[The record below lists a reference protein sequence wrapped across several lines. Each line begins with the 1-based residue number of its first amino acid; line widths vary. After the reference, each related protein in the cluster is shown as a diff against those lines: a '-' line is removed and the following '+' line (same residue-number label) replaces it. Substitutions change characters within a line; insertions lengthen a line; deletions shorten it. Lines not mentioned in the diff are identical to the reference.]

1 MSFPRLHF
9 HVEPEKGWL
18 NDPNG
23 LCWFNG
29 KYHAYYQHNPTATVW
44 TAPLY
49 WGHAVSE
56 DLIHWENHPIALS
69 PDMPYESTGGCFS
82 GSALVK
88 DGLLYVFYTAVG
100 ENGAQTQ
107 CLATSQDGEHFTKYA
122 GNPLLQ
128 GGPVDP
134 TGRDFR
140 DPKVFPW
147 TDGTYRM
154 VCGTGYEGLAAV
166 VLYRSSD
173 LLHWDY
179 VGPLF
184 ETRQMGP
191 VLECPDLFPLEDKW
205 VLCFS
210 RMDQPQTVTFVVGQ
224 FDGETF
230 TPESFQK
237 PAIGP
242 HFYAPQSF
250 LDPQGRRILLGW
262 MTPWNAPEDPD
273 AVRSGCLT
281 IPMEVTLND
290 AEQICLFPVEEAQ
303 SLLQQEDP
311 HLVQGPSFFQITDG
325 QKLLLERPV
334 QEVWDARVLT
344 DTHTCEVFL
353 NGGEQVVSFHFQPT
367 L

>member
-56 DLIHWENHPIALS
+56 DLIHWENRPIALS

-154 VCGTGYEGLAAV
+154 VCGTGHEGYAAV
-166 VLYRSSD
+166 LLYKSSD
-173 LLHWDY
+173 LYNWEY
-179 VGPLF
+179 VGPIF
-184 ETRQMGP
+184 ETREMGP
-191 VLECPDLFPLEDKW
+191 VLECPDLYPLEDKW

-210 RMDQPQTVTFVVGQ
+210 RMDQPQTVQYVVGT
-224 FDGETF
+224 FDGEHF
-230 TPESFQK
+230 TAESVQK
-237 PAIGP
+237 PEIGP
-242 HFYAPQSF
+242 NYYAPQSF
-250 LDPQGRRILLGW
+250 EDEKGRRIVMAW
-262 MTPWNAPEDPD
+262 MTPWGQPEDTD
-273 AVRSGCLT
+273 GVRCGCLT
-281 IPMEVTLND
+281 LPRVASLKNGKLCFE
-290 AEQICLFPVEEAQ
+290 PVEEAA
-303 SLLQQEDP
+303 SLLVEEDP
-311 HLVQGPSFFQITDG
+311 HVKKGPWLFQVTDG
-325 QKLLLERPV
+325 KKILLERPAC
-334 QEVWDARVLT
+334 EVKDVKIFT
-344 DTHTCEVFL
+344 DTHTCEVFI
-353 NGGEQVVSFHFQPT
+353 NGGEQVVSFYFQP
-367 L
+367 